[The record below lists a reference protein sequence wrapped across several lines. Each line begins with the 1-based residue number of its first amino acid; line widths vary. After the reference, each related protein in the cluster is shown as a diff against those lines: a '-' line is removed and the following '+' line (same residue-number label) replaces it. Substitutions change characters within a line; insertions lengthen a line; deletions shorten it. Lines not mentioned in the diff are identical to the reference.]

1 MFCKKAQLPCDDG
14 GILYGEFGLP
24 MSQEFMVGNCIL
36 CGDIAFIQRAQGSAT
51 KWVTHDN

>member
-24 MSQEFMVGNCIL
+24 MSHEFMVGNCIL

-51 KWVTHDN
+51 K